1 MNEKRYGRRFE
12 KGFLL
17 FLARKAEECKQ
28 KLRSVQALLSFLHK
42 KAHREALRNFPMC
55 KLRKI
60 VFLPDKVGHG
70 PLGIL
75 RVLNAGGF
83 SGFDAVQQP
92 GHVAAQLLHHGTAL
106 GVL

>member
-1 MNEKRYGRRFE
+1 MNEKRYGRRFR

-17 FLARKAEECKQ
+17 FLARKAEERTQ
-28 KLRSVQALLSFLHK
+28 KLRSVQAQLSFLHK

-55 KLRKI
+55 ELRKN

-70 PLGIL
+70 PLGVL
-75 RVLNAGGF
+75 RVLKTGGF

-92 GHVAAQLLHHGTAL
+92 GHVTA
-106 GVL
+106 